1 MLWGQNPG
9 DDSGRATPLPI
20 PNREVKTTSAEN
32 TELVAGVLFLF
43 STIIY
48 NPKVLSA

>member
-32 TELVAGVLFLF
+32 TEQ
-43 STIIY
+43 
-48 NPKVLSA
+48 KVWEYRSSPGFCFCFQL

>member
-32 TELVAGVLFLF
+32 TELFLF

>member
-32 TELVAGVLFLF
+32 TERVLFLF